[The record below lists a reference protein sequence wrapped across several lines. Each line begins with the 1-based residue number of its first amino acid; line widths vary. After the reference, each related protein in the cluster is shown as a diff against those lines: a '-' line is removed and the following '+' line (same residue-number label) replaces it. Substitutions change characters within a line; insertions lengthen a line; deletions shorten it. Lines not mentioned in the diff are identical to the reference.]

1 MEITTQAPQ
10 EVIEAEMRR
19 VIAAGRYEMA
29 HLFSEEGLV
38 LAEAFGSRVIDRDRL
53 AEVSVMFQEVRRLA
67 ETMGGISR
75 LREVIMEGY
84 NRRKIVFRFFP
95 AFGQEVIL
103 VAVVPPRTAY
113 RQATNQLMRRIE
125 SIQV

>member
-1 MEITTQAPQ
+1 MEEKPRAPQ
-10 EVIEAEMRR
+10 ELIESKMRDF
-19 VIAAGRYEMA
+19 IQAGRYELA

-38 LAEAFGSRVIDRDRL
+38 LAEAFGSRVIERDRL
-53 AEVSVMFQEVRRLA
+53 AEVSVMFQEVRKLA
-67 ETMGGISR
+67 ETMGGISQ
-75 LREVIMEGY
+75 LREVIMEGQ

-113 RQATNQLMRRIE
+113 RQATNQLVKLVE
-125 SIQV
+125 SIEV

>member
-1 MEITTQAPQ
+1 MEEKRRAPQ
-10 EVIEAEMRR
+10 DIIEAKMLALIE
-19 VIAAGRYEMA
+19 AGRYEMA
-29 HLFSEEGLV
+29 HLFSAEGLV
-38 LAEAFGSRVIDRDRL
+38 MAEAFGSRVIERDRL
-53 AEVSVMFQEVRRLA
+53 AEVSVMFQEVRNLA

-75 LREVIMEGY
+75 LREVIMEGQ

-113 RQATNQLMRRIE
+113 RLVTNQLVRLIE
-125 SIQV
+125 SIRV